1 MRTHKKI
8 SFPGLILL
16 LVLAVFAAGCEQ
28 SAPLSID
35 PVELTAPFAFAPA
48 SGHPGQI
55 VAITG
60 TRLADVDRVAFSTRV
75 ARIISKTNDE
85 IRVEI
90 PVGAASGRIKLI
102 RPNSVVSSITEFRVD
117 PVPMP
122 NVIGFTPTIVGRNQP
137 VTITGN
143 LLDQVDSVYVG
154 TLRAAITAQTPTT
167 LSITTP
173 AAMLSGPIRLYYDF
187 LTEFGFIQVREA
199 VSATELSLALPV
211 INSITPDI
219 SALDI
224 GTVVTIEGTM
234 MDAVTL
240 VRFGTI
246 NAPAFTIVSP
256 TRITVTVPAGAT
268 TGRIILTV
276 PDGTVQSAADFRVTL
291 PVISNFFPQ
300 KGAELA
306 GGTRDITITGTGFD
320 RVTEARLGTTPVTI
334 MAQTAT
340 NITVRIGGSM
350 TGPINLLTAN
360 GIVGTGI
367 PFIITGDFWLVDF
380 DRTFSPQRF
389 TSSGWDQVNATV
401 QSLTAVPSG
410 DARGNFGRTTATLGG
425 GDVWPRFWIRGDGGG
440 TAFPGTTAASAAPDR
455 FLLYTS
461 SSQGV
466 FIEFDLNL
474 GRVPAEMVDAQGNV
488 RVKLAIAAGAGDSP
502 WGYAVMLTVPADPNT
517 WTSYRIN
524 THTMGGGG
532 TDAVIFSATAP
543 PLGTARWNPSRNR
556 LFGFIFVDARNNTA
570 LAGQNLILNVDNVRF
585 RIE

>member
-8 SFPGLILL
+8 SIPVLILL

-35 PVELTAPFAFAPA
+35 PVELAAPFTFAPA

-60 TRLADVDRVAFSTRV
+60 TGLADVARVAFSTRE
-75 ARIISKTNDE
+75 ARILSKTNDE

-90 PVGAASGRIKLI
+90 PVGAPSGRIKLI

-117 PVPMP
+117 PVPVP
-122 NVIGFTPTIVGRNQP
+122 NIIGFTPAIVGRNQP
-137 VTITGN
+137 VVITGN
-143 LLDQVDSVYVG
+143 LLNQVDSVHVG
-154 TLRAAITAQTPTT
+154 TLRAAITAQTATT
-167 LSITTP
+167 LNITTP
-173 AAMLSGPIRLYYDF
+173 AAMISGPIRLYYNF
-187 LTEFGFIQVREA
+187 LTEFGFVQVREA

-211 INSITPDI
+211 INSVTPDI
-219 SALDI
+219 GALDV

-234 MDAVTL
+234 MDVVTQ

-246 NAPAFTIVSP
+246 NASFTIESP
-256 TRITVTVPAGAT
+256 TRLTATVPAGAT
-268 TGRIILTV
+268 TGRIVLTV
-276 PDGTVQSAADFRVTL
+276 PDGTAQSASDFRVIL
-291 PVISNFFPQ
+291 PAITNFFPQ
-300 KGAELA
+300 KGAEIVS
-306 GGTRDITITGTGFD
+306 GTRDITLAGTGFD
-320 RVTEARLGTTPVTI
+320 RVTEARVGTTPVTI

-340 NITVRIGGSM
+340 NLTVRIGGSM
-350 TGPINLLTAN
+350 TGPINLVTAN

-380 DRTFSPQRF
+380 DRSFTPQRF

-401 QSLTAVPSG
+401 QALTAVSSG
-410 DARGNFGRTTATLGG
+410 GARGNFGSTTATLGG
-425 GDVWPRFWIRGDGGG
+425 GDVWPRFWLRGDGGG
-440 TAFPGTTAASAAPDR
+440 TAFPGTTSAHAAPDR

-466 FIEFDLNL
+466 FLEFDLNL

-488 RVKLAIAAGAGDSP
+488 RVKLAIAAAAGDSP

-543 PLGTARWNPSRNR
+543 PLGAARWNPSRNR

>member
-8 SFPGLILL
+8 TIPGLIML
-16 LVLAVFAAGCEQ
+16 LVMAVFATGCEQ

-35 PVELTAPFAFAPA
+35 PVELETPFTFAPA
-48 SGHPGQI
+48 SGHPGQT
-55 VAITG
+55 VAISG
-60 TRLADVDRVAFSTRV
+60 NGLANVERVSFSTRE
-75 ARIISKTNDE
+75 ARILSKTNEE

-90 PVGAASGRIKLI
+90 PVGALTGRIKLI
-102 RPNSVVSSITEFRVD
+102 RPNSVTSSITEFRVD
-117 PVPMP
+117 PVPVP
-122 NVIGFTPTIVGRNQP
+122 NIIGFTPAIVGRNQA

-143 LLDQVDSVYVG
+143 LLDQVDSVHVG
-154 TLRAAITAQTPTT
+154 TLRATITGQTAT
-167 LSITTP
+167 SINITTP
-173 AAMLSGPIRLYYDF
+173 AAMVSAPIRLYYDF

-199 VSATELSLALPV
+199 VSATQLSLALPV

-219 SALDI
+219 GTLDV
-224 GTVVTIEGTM
+224 GTIVTIEGTM

-240 VRFGTI
+240 VHFGTI
-246 NAPAFTIVSP
+246 NAPFTIVSP
-256 TRITVTVPAGAT
+256 TSLTTTVPAGAT
-268 TGRIILTV
+268 TGRIVLTV
-276 PDGTVQSAADFRVTL
+276 PDGTAQSSSDFRVNL

-300 KGAELA
+300 KGSEIV
-306 GGTRDITITGTGFD
+306 GGTRDITLTGTGFD
-320 RVTEARLGTTPVTI
+320 RVTEARLGATAVTI
-334 MAQTAT
+334 LAQTAT
-340 NITVRIGGSM
+340 NITVRIGGSQ
-350 TGPINLLTAN
+350 TGPINLVTAN

-401 QSLTAVPSG
+401 QALTSVPSG
-410 DARGNFGRTTATLGG
+410 GARGNFGSTTATLGG

-440 TAFPGTTAASAAPDR
+440 TAFPGTTAAHAAPDR

-466 FIEFDLNL
+466 FLEFDLNL
-474 GRVPAEMVDAQGNV
+474 GRVPAEMVDANGNV
-488 RVKLAIAAGAGDSP
+488 RVKLAIAAAAGDSP
-502 WGYAVMLTVPADPNT
+502 WGYAAMLTVPADPNT

-532 TDAVIFSATAP
+532 TDVVIFSTTAP

-556 LFGFIFVDARNNTA
+556 LFGFIFVDARNNAA
-570 LAGQNLILNVDNVRF
+570 LAGQQLILNVDNVRF

>member
-8 SFPGLILL
+8 SIPVLILL
-16 LVLAVFAAGCEQ
+16 LLLAVFAAGCEQ

-35 PVELTAPFAFAPA
+35 PVELAAPFTFAPA

-60 TRLADVDRVAFSTRV
+60 TGLADVARVAFSTRE
-75 ARIISKTNDE
+75 ARILSKTNDE

-90 PVGAASGRIKLI
+90 PVGAPSGRIKLI

-117 PVPMP
+117 PVPVP
-122 NVIGFTPTIVGRNQP
+122 NIIGFTPAIVGRNQA
-137 VTITGN
+137 VAITGN

-154 TLRAAITAQTPTT
+154 TLRAAITAQTATT
-167 LSITTP
+167 LNITTP

-187 LTEFGFIQVREA
+187 LTEFGFVQVREA

-211 INSITPDI
+211 INSVTPDI
-219 SALDI
+219 GALDV

-234 MDAVTL
+234 MDVVTQ

-246 NAPAFTIVSP
+246 NASFTIVSP
-256 TRITVTVPAGAT
+256 TILTATVPAGAT
-268 TGRIILTV
+268 TGRIVLTV
-276 PDGTVQSAADFRVTL
+276 PDGTAQSASDFRVVL
-291 PVISNFFPQ
+291 PTITNFFPQ
-300 KGAELA
+300 KGSEIV
-306 GGTRDITITGTGFD
+306 GGTRDITLTGTGYD

-340 NITVRIGGSM
+340 NLTVRIGGSM
-350 TGPINLLTAN
+350 TGPINLVTAN

-380 DRTFSPQRF
+380 DRSFTPQRF

-401 QSLTAVPSG
+401 QALTSVPSG
-410 DARGNFGRTTATLGG
+410 GTRGNFGSTTATLGG
-425 GDVWPRFWIRGDGGG
+425 GDVWPRFWLRGDGGG
-440 TAFPGTTAASAAPDR
+440 AAFPGTTPANAAPDR

-466 FIEFDLNL
+466 FLEFDLNL

-488 RVKLAIAAGAGDSP
+488 RVKLAIAAAAGDSP

-556 LFGFIFVDARNNTA
+556 LFGFIFVDARNNVA
-570 LAGQNLILNVDNVRF
+570 LAGQNLILNVDNVKF